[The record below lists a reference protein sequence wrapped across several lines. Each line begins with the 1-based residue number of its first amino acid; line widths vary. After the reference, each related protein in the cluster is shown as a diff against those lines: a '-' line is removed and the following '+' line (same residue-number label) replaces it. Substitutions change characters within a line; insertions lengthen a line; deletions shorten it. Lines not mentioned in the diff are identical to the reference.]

1 MKISLQQLAGT
12 PKVIGKLRG
21 NNVSLI
27 STKGGFRIV
36 LVTENGKVRV
46 LAATPHPGVSK
57 FQAKKSE
64 PDLEYNELSKSFDE
78 DPALFQHLM
87 PLYDQIV
94 AEINKKL

>member
-1 MKISLQQLAGT
+1 MKITKEQLSGE

-21 NNVSLI
+21 GSISMLKTRGGYQIIVHNNAGKI
-27 STKGGFRIV
+27 RI
-36 LVTENGKVRV
+36 
-46 LAATPHPGVSK
+46 LAATPHAGVSK

-64 PDLEYNELSKSFDE
+64 PEIEFNELSKSFDE

-94 AEINKKL
+94 SDMNKKL